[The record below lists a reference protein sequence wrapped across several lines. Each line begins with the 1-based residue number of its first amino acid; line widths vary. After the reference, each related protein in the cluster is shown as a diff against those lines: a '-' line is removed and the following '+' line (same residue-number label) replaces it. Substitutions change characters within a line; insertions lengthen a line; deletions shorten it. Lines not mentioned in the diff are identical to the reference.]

1 MVFTAIMTTVSI
13 AVLLSIGF
21 VGWLVWEAYTAPQLS
36 EVDENRLAERVRRAC
51 MDEISDFN

>member
-13 AVLLSIGF
+13 VVLMAIGF
-21 VGWLVWEAYTAPQLS
+21 VGWIIWEVYTAPQLS

-51 MDEISDFN
+51 IGEISDFD

>member
-36 EVDENRLAERVRRAC
+36 EVDENRLVERVRRAC

>member
-13 AVLLSIGF
+13 SVLLAICL

-51 MDEISDFN
+51 IGEISDLD

>member
-13 AVLLSIGF
+13 SVLLAICL

-36 EVDENRLAERVRRAC
+36 EVDETRLAERVRRAC
-51 MDEISDFN
+51 MGEISDLD

>member
-13 AVLLSIGF
+13 SVLLAICL

-51 MDEISDFN
+51 MGEISDLD

>member
-13 AVLLSIGF
+13 AVLMAIGF
-21 VGWLVWEAYTAPQLS
+21 VGWIIWEVYTAPQLS

-51 MDEISDFN
+51 IGEISDFD